1 MSKVPTVQHP
11 GPIATERISVVPCR
25 ATRQRVKLSSGSTLL
40 QAMIDAAEGAG
51 AWFDLTDVPIE
62 KLTFVCPAPAPDDSH
77 VAWYSDET
85 VLPRAT
91 IRQAGAH
98 LGRRNGEAFAHVH
111 GLWDGETGTHHA
123 GHLLAEKTVLATDHM
138 VDAWML
144 DGAIFKSAPDEETGF
159 TLFRPSCTHQVGTPN
174 AVLGTIRPN
183 ELIDEG
189 IAKCSEVAGL
199 CASTVKG
206 LGSLVGTRLKDQ
218 SALNDIATEVLLIGP
233 TAQQV
238 TAVGFDGAPISG
250 ELVPLMNR
258 VCVTFEVLLVA
269 QSE

>member
-1 MSKVPTVQHP
+1 MQPATDTIAA
-11 GPIATERISVVPCR
+11 IATAPGQAGVGIV
-25 ATRQRVKLSSGSTLL
+25 RVSG
-40 QAMIDAAEGAG
+40 
-51 AWFDLTDVPIE
+51 
-62 KLTFVCPAPAPDDSH
+62 
-77 VAWYSDET
+77 
-85 VLPRAT
+85 PRAMAIART
-91 IRQAGAH
+91 MLGFEPKPRYAHYGPFQDRQG
-98 LGRRNGEAFAHVH
+98 
-111 GLWDGETGTHHA
+111 
-123 GHLLAEKTVLATDHM
+123 
-138 VDAWML
+138 
-144 DGAIFKSAPDEETGF
+144 
-159 TLFRPSCTHQVGTPN
+159 
-174 AVLGTIRPN
+174 

-218 SALNDIATEVLLIGP
+218 SALNDSATEVLLIGP